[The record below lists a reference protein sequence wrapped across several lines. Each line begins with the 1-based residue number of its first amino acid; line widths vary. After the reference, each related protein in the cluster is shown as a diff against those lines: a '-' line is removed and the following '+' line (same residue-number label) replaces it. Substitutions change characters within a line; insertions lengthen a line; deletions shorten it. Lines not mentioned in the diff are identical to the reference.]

1 MAPPGNSRGSRRSS
15 SERTVGSAASG
26 VLLPVL
32 RMMRKGSSWLFQFLV
47 VVGALL
53 TLFIALTPQGKAG
66 FHTVLFVTQ
75 VLDIGI
81 KPQAWFTG
89 EPLRHEVHYQSSDGT
104 TVADV
109 YRPDD
114 DRQHAAVVL
123 FLGANAAGR
132 DDEDV
137 VNLGKALAG
146 AGYAVMFHWS
156 PTMALRAN
164 IEPAETGNLVW
175 AFQYLA
181 EREYVNLDRVGLG
194 GFCVG
199 ASFALVAAAD
209 PRIAGQV
216 HFVNAFGPYYD
227 ARALLL
233 QAVSRS
239 VEYDGERTPWDPD
252 RLTMKVLANELI
264 ETLDDPDDINVLTR
278 RHLDLEAVSSEEL
291 DALSPQGKTVA
302 QLLDGTTPE
311 QAEELYQSLPRQF
324 RADLEGISPSTYV
337 DDIRAKLLIMH
348 DRNDRL
354 VPAAESRR
362 LLAATQDRGDVR
374 YTEVLAFEHVRPS
387 GGGLGDLL
395 AEAARLYRHMY
406 SIIRIAV

>member
-1 MAPPGNSRGSRRSS
+1 MIARS
-15 SERTVGSAASG
+15 VGVAVFG
-26 VLLPVL
+26 ILLPVL
-32 RMMRKGSSWLFQFLV
+32 RIMRKGASWLFQFLV

-75 VLDIGI
+75 VLDLGI
-81 KPQAWFTG
+81 KPQTWFTG

-114 DRQHAAVVL
+114 DKRHAAVVL

-156 PTMALRAN
+156 PTMALKAN

-181 EREYVNLDRVGLG
+181 EREYVDLDRVGLG

-209 PRIAGQV
+209 PRISEHV

-227 ARALLL
+227 ARTLVL
-233 QAVSRS
+233 QAASRS
-239 VEYDGERTPWDPD
+239 VEYQGEWTPWDPD

-264 ETLDDPDDINVLTR
+264 EVLDDPVDADVLTR
-278 RHLDLEAVSSEEL
+278 RYLNLEQVSVGEL
-291 DALSPQGKTVA
+291 DALSPQGKTVV

-311 QAEELYQSLPRQF
+311 RAVDLYQSLPQQF
-324 RADLEGISPSTYV
+324 RVDLEGISPSTYV

-362 LLAATQDRGDVR
+362 LLAATEDRGDVR

-395 AEAARLYRHMY
+395 GEAARLFRHMY

>member
-1 MAPPGNSRGSRRSS
+1 MSRDIEDDRPRGRWWIRI
-15 SERTVGSAASG
+15 
-26 VLLPVL
+26 P
-32 RMMRKGSSWLFQFLV
+32 RKGASWLFQFLV

-53 TLFIALTPQGKAG
+53 TLFIAVTPQGKAG
-66 FHTVLFVTQ
+66 FHTVMFVSQ
-75 VLDIGI
+75 VLDLPV
-81 KPQAWFTG
+81 KPQTWFSKETI
-89 EPLRHEVHYQSSDGT
+89 RHEVHYQSSDGT

-137 VNLGKALAG
+137 VNLGQALAG

-156 PTMALRAN
+156 PTMALKAN

-181 EREYVNLDRVGLG
+181 EREYVDPERVGLG

-209 PRIAGQV
+209 PRIQDHV
-216 HFVNAFGPYYD
+216 YFVNAFGPYYD
-227 ARALLL
+227 AETLLL
-233 QAVSRS
+233 QAASRS
-239 VEYDGERTPWDPD
+239 VEYDGERTPWDVD
-252 RLTMKVLANELI
+252 RLTMRVLANELI
-264 ETLDDPDDINVLTR
+264 ETLEDPDDIDALTR
-278 RHLDLEAVSSEEL
+278 RYMNNQALTREEVA
-291 DALSPQGKTVA
+291 ALSPAATNVA
-302 QLLDGTTPE
+302 RLLDGTTPGE
-311 QAEELYQSLPRQF
+311 AQALYTALPEQF
-324 RADLEGISPSTYV
+324 RSDLRGISPSAYV
-337 DDIRAKLLIMH
+337 DDIRARLLILH

-362 LLAATQDRGDVR
+362 LLDATEDRGDVR

-387 GGGLGDLL
+387 GGGIGDLL
-395 AEAARLYRHMY
+395 AEAWRLFRHMY
-406 SIIRIAV
+406 SIIRIAA

>member
-1 MAPPGNSRGSRRSS
+1 MSQNLEDARPRSRWWVRI
-15 SERTVGSAASG
+15 
-26 VLLPVL
+26 P
-32 RMMRKGSSWLFQFLV
+32 RKGTSWLFQFLV

-53 TLFIALTPQGKAG
+53 TLFIAVAPQGKAG
-66 FHTVLFVTQ
+66 FHTVMFVSQ
-75 VLDIGI
+75 VLDLPV
-81 KPQAWFTG
+81 KPQAWFSKETI
-89 EPLRHEVHYQSSDGT
+89 RHEVHYQSSDGT

-109 YRPDD
+109 YRPND

-137 VNLGKALAG
+137 VNLGHALAG
-146 AGYAVMFHWS
+146 AGYVVMFHWS
-156 PTMALRAN
+156 PTMALKAN

-175 AFQYLA
+175 AYQYLA
-181 EREYVNLDRVGLG
+181 EREYVDPDRVGLG

-209 PRIAGQV
+209 PRIQDQV
-216 HFVNAFGPYYD
+216 YFVNAFGPYYD
-227 ARALLL
+227 AETLLL
-233 QAVSRS
+233 QAASRS
-239 VEYDGERTPWDPD
+239 VEYDGERTPWDVD
-252 RLTMKVLANELI
+252 KLTMRVLANELI
-264 ETLDDPDDINVLTR
+264 ETLEDPGDADALTR
-278 RHLDLEAVSSEEL
+278 RYMNNQALTPEEL
-291 DALSPQGKTVA
+291 DALSPAATNITR
-302 QLLDGTTPE
+302 LLDGTSPGE
-311 QAEELYQSLPRQF
+311 AQALYSALPQRF
-324 RADLEGISPSTYV
+324 RSDLAGISPSFHV
-337 DDIRAKLLIMH
+337 DDIRARLLILH

-362 LLAATQDRGDVR
+362 LLAATEDRGNVR

-395 AEAARLYRHMY
+395 AEAWRLFRHMY

>member
-1 MAPPGNSRGSRRSS
+1 VSRNLENDMPRGRWWIRIPRR
-15 SERTVGSAASG
+15 GA
-26 VLLPVL
+26 
-32 RMMRKGSSWLFQFLV
+32 SWLFQFLV

-53 TLFIALTPQGKAG
+53 TLFIAVTPQGKAG
-66 FHTVLFVTQ
+66 FHTVMFVSQ
-75 VLDIGI
+75 VLDLPV
-81 KPQAWFTG
+81 KPQAWFSDETV
-89 EPLRHEVHYQSSDGT
+89 RHEVHYQSSDGT

-137 VNLGKALAG
+137 VNLGQALAG

-156 PTMALRAN
+156 PAMALKAN

-175 AFQYLA
+175 AYQYLA
-181 EREYVNLDRVGLG
+181 EREYVDPERVGLG

-209 PRIAGQV
+209 PRIQDQV
-216 HFVNAFGPYYD
+216 YFVNAFGPYYD
-227 ARALLL
+227 AETLLL
-233 QAVSRS
+233 QAASRS
-239 VEYDGERTPWDPD
+239 VVYEGQRTPWNVD
-252 RLTMKVLANELI
+252 RLTMRVLANELI
-264 ETLDDPDDINVLTR
+264 ETLEDSDDIDALTR
-278 RHLDLEAVSSEEL
+278 RYMNNQALTPEEVA
-291 DALSPQGKTVA
+291 ALSPAATNVA
-302 QLLDGTTPE
+302 RLLDGTTPGE
-311 QAEELYQSLPRQF
+311 AQALYTALPEQF
-324 RADLEGISPSTYV
+324 RSDLRGISPSAYV
-337 DDIRAKLLIMH
+337 DDIRARLLILH

-362 LLAATQDRGDVR
+362 LLDATEGRGDVR

-387 GGGLGDLL
+387 GGGIGDLL
-395 AEAARLYRHMY
+395 AEAWRLFRHMY

>member
-1 MAPPGNSRGSRRSS
+1 MSQNLEDSS
-15 SERTVGSAASG
+15 SRSG
-26 VLLPVL
+26 WWIRIP
-32 RMMRKGSSWLFQFLV
+32 RKGASWLFQFLV

-53 TLFIALTPQGKAG
+53 TLFIAVAPQGKAG
-66 FHTVLFVTQ
+66 FHTVMFVSQ
-75 VLDIGI
+75 VLDLPV
-81 KPQAWFTG
+81 KPQAWFSKETI
-89 EPLRHEVHYQSSDGT
+89 RHEVHYQSSDGT

-137 VNLGKALAG
+137 VNLGHALAG

-156 PTMALRAN
+156 PTMALKAN

-175 AFQYLA
+175 AYQYLA
-181 EREYVNLDRVGLG
+181 EREYVDPDRVGLG

-209 PRIAGQV
+209 PRIQDEV
-216 HFVNAFGPYYD
+216 YFVNAFGPYYD
-227 ARALLL
+227 AETLLL
-233 QAVSRS
+233 QAASRS
-239 VEYDGERTPWDPD
+239 VEYDGERTPWNVDK
-252 RLTMKVLANELI
+252 LTLRVLANELI
-264 ETLDDPDDINVLTR
+264 ETLDDPSDIDALTR
-278 RHLDLEAVSSEEL
+278 RYMNNQTLTPEEL
-291 DALSPQGKTVA
+291 DALSPQATNITR
-302 QLLDGTTPE
+302 LLDGTTPDE
-311 QAEELYQSLPRQF
+311 AQALYTQLPERF
-324 RADLEGISPSTYV
+324 RSDLAGISPSFHV
-337 DDIRAKLLIMH
+337 DDIRARLLILH

-362 LLAATQDRGDVR
+362 LLAATEDRGDVR

-387 GGGLGDLL
+387 GGGTAELL
-395 AEAARLYRHMY
+395 AEAWRLFRHMY

>member
-1 MAPPGNSRGSRRSS
+1 MLIR
-15 SERTVGSAASG
+15 VG
-26 VLLPVL
+26 
-32 RMMRKGSSWLFQFLV
+32 RKGASWLFQAV
-47 VVGALL
+47 VVVLALF
-53 TLFIALTPQGKAG
+53 TLFIAVTPQGKAG

-75 VLDIGI
+75 VLDLPV
-81 KPQAWFTG
+81 KPQTWFTDA
-89 EPLRHEVHYQSSDGT
+89 PLRHEVHYPSSEGT

-114 DRQHAAVVL
+114 KRRHAAVVL

-137 VNLGKALAG
+137 VNLGNALAR
-146 AGYAVMFHWS
+146 AGYVVMFHWS

-175 AFQYLA
+175 AFQYLS
-181 EREYVNLDRVGLG
+181 EREYVDLDRVGLG

-209 PRIAGQV
+209 PGIRDDV

-227 ARALLL
+227 ARTLLL
-233 QAVSRS
+233 QAASRS
-239 VEYDGERTPWDPD
+239 VVYDGERTPWDPD
-252 RLTMKVLANELI
+252 KLTMRVLANELI
-264 ETLDDPDDINVLTR
+264 ETLEKSEDVSALTR
-278 RHLDLEAVSSEEL
+278 HYMNGETLTPAELE
-291 DALSPQGKTVA
+291 ALSPAALAIV

-311 QAEELYQSLPRQF
+311 EAERLYAALPGRF
-324 RADLEGISPSTYV
+324 HADLESVSPAAHV
-337 DDIRAKLLIMH
+337 NDVNAKLLIMH

-362 LLAATQDRGDVR
+362 LLAATEDRGDVR

-387 GGGLGDLL
+387 GGGVWALLG
-395 AEAARLYRHMY
+395 EAGRLYRHMY
-406 SIIRIAV
+406 SIIRIAT

>member
-1 MAPPGNSRGSRRSS
+1 MSPNLQDTRSGSPWWIRI
-15 SERTVGSAASG
+15 
-26 VLLPVL
+26 P
-32 RMMRKGSSWLFQFLV
+32 RKGASWLFQTLV
-47 VVGALL
+47 VIGAVL
-53 TLFIALTPQGKAG
+53 TLFIAVTPQGKAG
-66 FHTVLFVTQ
+66 FHTVLFVSQ
-75 VLDIGI
+75 VLDLPV
-81 KPQAWFTG
+81 KPQAWFSKDT
-89 EPLRHEVHYQSSDGT
+89 LRHEVHYQSSDGT

-114 DRQHAAVVL
+114 DRRHAAVVL

-137 VNLGKALAG
+137 VNLGQALAG
-146 AGYAVMFHWS
+146 AGYVVMFHWS

-181 EREYVNLDRVGLG
+181 EREYVDPERVGLG

-209 PRIAGQV
+209 PRIQDHV
-216 HFVNAFGPYYD
+216 YFVNAFGPYYN
-227 ARALLL
+227 AETLLL
-233 QAVSRS
+233 QAASRS

-252 RLTMKVLANELI
+252 KLTMRVLANELI
-264 ETLDDPDDINVLTR
+264 ETLGDPADVDALTR
-278 RHLDLEAVSSEEL
+278 RYLNNQALTPEEL
-291 DALSPQGKTVA
+291 NALSPAATNVTR
-302 QLLDGTTPE
+302 LLDGTTPSE
-311 QAEELYQSLPRQF
+311 AAALYRALPEQF
-324 RADLEGISPSTYV
+324 RSDLAGISPSNHV
-337 DDIRAKLLIMH
+337 DGIRARLLILH

-362 LLAATQDRGDVR
+362 LLAATEGRGDVR

-387 GGGLGDLL
+387 GGGLADLL
-395 AEAARLYRHMY
+395 AEAGRLFRHMY

>member
-1 MAPPGNSRGSRRSS
+1 MDVNPVEPRPRSPWWV
-15 SERTVGSAASG
+15 RV
-26 VLLPVL
+26 P
-32 RMMRKGSSWLFQFLV
+32 RKGASWLFQFLV
-47 VVGALL
+47 IVGALI
-53 TLFIALTPQGKAG
+53 TLFIAVTPQGKTG
-66 FHTVLFVTQ
+66 FNTVLFVTQ
-75 VLDIGI
+75 VLELPL

-132 DDEDV
+132 DDPDV

-181 EREYVNLDRVGLG
+181 EREYVDPDRVGLG

-209 PRIAGQV
+209 PRIRDHV
-216 HFVNAFGPYYD
+216 NFVNAFGPYYE
-227 ARALLL
+227 ARLLLL
-233 QAVSRS
+233 QASTRS
-239 VEYDGERTPWDPD
+239 VFYEGEREPWDTD
-252 RLTMKVLANELI
+252 RLTLRVLANELI
-264 ETLDDPDDINVLTR
+264 ETLDDPADAEALTR
-278 RHLDLEAVSSEEL
+278 QYMNGETLSEEEL
-291 DALSPQGKTVA
+291 NALGPDARTVMT
-302 QLLDGTTPE
+302 LLDGTSPE
-311 QAEELYQSLPRQF
+311 TAEALYGSLPADF
-324 RADLEGISPSTYV
+324 RAALDRISPSTHV
-337 DDIRAKLLIMH
+337 DDIRARLLIMH

-362 LLAATQDRGDVR
+362 LLAATEDRGNVR

-395 AEAARLYRHMY
+395 AEAARLFGHMY